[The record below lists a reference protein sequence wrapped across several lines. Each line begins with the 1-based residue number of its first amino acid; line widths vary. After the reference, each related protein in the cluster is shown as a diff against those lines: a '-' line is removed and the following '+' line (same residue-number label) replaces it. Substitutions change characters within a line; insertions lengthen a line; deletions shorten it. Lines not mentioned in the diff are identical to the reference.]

1 MLIKDNRII
10 NVTIVT
16 TIEKQNI
23 ISYLDQIISGWINK
37 RPNEWFN
44 FKDLLDFYLCQH
56 ENWNGTP
63 LQVLYD
69 NYIKKGK
76 NHEQALDLGGK
87 AAGKLLKETV
97 HKRQEKF
104 DTKKEYLRK
113 YKLV

>member
-1 MLIKDNRII
+1 MLIKDNKII
-10 NVTIVT
+10 NTYIVNT
-16 TIEKQNI
+16 AEKNDI

-37 RPNEWFN
+37 SPNEWFN
-44 FKDLLDFYLCQH
+44 FKDLLDFYLSQH

-76 NHEQALDLGGK
+76 NHEQALDL
-87 AAGKLLKETV
+87 AGKSVGKILKETV
-97 HKRQEKF
+97 HKRQENF